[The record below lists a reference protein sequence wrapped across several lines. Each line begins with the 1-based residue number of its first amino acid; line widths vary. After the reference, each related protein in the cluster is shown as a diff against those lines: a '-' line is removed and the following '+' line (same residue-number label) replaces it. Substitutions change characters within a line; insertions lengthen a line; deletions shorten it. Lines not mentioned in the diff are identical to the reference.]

1 MNLNLE
7 RIRWKNLLSYGEMW
21 SEIDLNRS
29 PITLIIGQNGDK
41 KSNGA
46 GKSTFTEA
54 ISFCLFGKPIRK
66 TTKGNLINRRN
77 KKGLLTECD
86 FTIDGTPYKVIRG
99 AKPDIFEV
107 YENGELINQN
117 ASSRDYQKV
126 LEQKVLRMNFTTFT
140 QSVIVSKTLYTP
152 FMQLTA
158 PKRREYVENIL
169 RLQIFGDM
177 LKVHKLKE
185 SSLKKQHVEMKSKV
199 DRLRIQYDE
208 CERNIDTLVTLI
220 ESNTKDKVASLQTQI
235 DAKTEIID
243 QLVAEYKDKKK
254 GLVDVDASVKS
265 KYQSNRDM
273 IGKLQNR
280 KSDLEESIA
289 KLDTTESNCSMCGNP
304 LSKDH
309 IEKHRE
315 ELQTKLDKVIEGIA
329 TAQSTVDELKSQV
342 DQYEIDSGNN
352 ATINAELSA
361 IMKMLSSHKSE
372 RDKFQSEIS
381 NVSVDTSAVDRERE
395 KLDNVRIEKERQ
407 EQEFEE
413 LTQLLNYTNL
423 VGSMLKDNGIKAT
436 IVDKSIPL
444 INQLI
449 NQNLNKFG
457 FFVKF
462 ELDSEFNETIAVRG
476 FENASYF
483 DFSEGEKLRIDMA
496 ILLAWRDIAM
506 LQNAMF
512 CNVLFLDEITDASMD
527 DEGIEIFSSMLNS
540 LKDNNVFVISHKP
553 EKLENIARSSIIIEK
568 IDGYS
573 RIKK

>member
-1 MNLNLE
+1 
-7 RIRWKNLLSYGEMW
+7 
-21 SEIDLNRS
+21 
-29 PITLIIGQNGDK
+29 
-41 KSNGA
+41 
-46 GKSTFTEA
+46 
-54 ISFCLFGKPIRK
+54 
-66 TTKGNLINRRN
+66 
-77 KKGLLTECD
+77 
-86 FTIDGTPYKVIRG
+86 
-99 AKPDIFEV
+99 
-107 YENGELINQN
+107 
-117 ASSRDYQKV
+117 
-126 LEQKVLRMNFTTFT
+126 
-140 QSVIVSKTLYTP
+140 
-152 FMQLTA
+152 
-158 PKRREYVENIL
+158 
-169 RLQIFGDM
+169 
-177 LKVHKLKE
+177 
-185 SSLKKQHVEMKSKV
+185 
-199 DRLRIQYDE
+199 
-208 CERNIDTLVTLI
+208 
-220 ESNTKDKVASLQTQI
+220 
-235 DAKTEIID
+235 
-243 QLVAEYKDKKK
+243 
-254 GLVDVDASVKS
+254 
-265 KYQSNRDM
+265 
-273 IGKLQNR
+273 
-280 KSDLEESIA
+280 
-289 KLDTTESNCSMCGNP
+289 
-304 LSKDH
+304 
-309 IEKHRE
+309 
-315 ELQTKLDKVIEGIA
+315 
-329 TAQSTVDELKSQV
+329 
-342 DQYEIDSGNN
+342 
-352 ATINAELSA
+352 
-361 IMKMLSSHKSE
+361 MKMLSSHKSE